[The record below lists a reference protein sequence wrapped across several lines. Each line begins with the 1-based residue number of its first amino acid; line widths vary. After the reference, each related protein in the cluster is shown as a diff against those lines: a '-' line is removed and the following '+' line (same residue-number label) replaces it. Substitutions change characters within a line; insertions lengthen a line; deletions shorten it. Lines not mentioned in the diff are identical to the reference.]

1 MKVMANKFAR
11 RTRCAR
17 RGNRQGGAVLET
29 AIVMPMILILTF
41 GMIEVGHYFYLK
53 HAMQCAAREAA
64 RLAILPKGD
73 PSAAVSSAMAR
84 AGLVNGYT
92 VTTDPV
98 DLSTAVAGDEM
109 TVTIEATWSD
119 VGVRPMTILSGSL
132 VLRGS
137 AVMMKEGNY
146 ENSGGVP

>member
-1 MKVMANKFAR
+1 MNLIASKFAR
-11 RTRCAR
+11 TTRCNR
-17 RGNRQGGAVLET
+17 RGGAVLEA

-73 PSAAVSSAMAR
+73 PSTAVSDAMAR
-84 AGLVNGYT
+84 AGLSSANFT
-92 VTTDPV
+92 VTTDPA
-98 DLSTAVAGDEM
+98 DLSTAAAGDEM
-109 TVTIEATWSD
+109 TVTVEATWSA
-119 VGVRPMTILSGSL
+119 VGVRPMHLLSGSL

-137 AVMMKEGNY
+137 AVMMKEGNL
-146 ENSGGVP
+146 GGEE